1 MRLANLT
8 RPELIYAALE
18 AADAEGV
25 LEAFSERMA
34 AIGAI
39 PRARELYRK
48 LYEREQL
55 GSTGIGDGV
64 AIPHCKLGQLD
75 APILAIGRLKKADGK
90 SGGVDFGAVDGR
102 PVHLFFLVVS
112 PDDAPAEHLQVLAG
126 LSRWLRADHHVSKVM
141 KAESA
146 EAIFELLERE
156 GST

>member
-8 RPELIYAALE
+8 RPELIYGSLDAS
-18 AADAEGV
+18 DAEGV

-34 AIGAI
+34 SIGVI
-39 PRARELYRK
+39 PRARDLYRK

-64 AIPHCKLGQLD
+64 AIPHCKLEKLD
-75 APILAIGRLKKADGK
+75 SPILAIGRLEGSDGEA
-90 SGGVDFGAVDGR
+90 GGVDFGAVDGK

-112 PDDAPAEHLQVLAG
+112 PDDSPAEHLQVLAG
-126 LSRWLRADHHVSKVM
+126 LSRWLRADNHAAKVM
-141 KAESA
+141 EAESA
-146 EAIFELLERE
+146 EAIYELLERE